1 VQATVGE
8 TELLNA
14 QFFSGSWQQ
23 GQELSTMLHHSHKLL
38 QT

>member
-1 VQATVGE
+1 VQAIIGE

-14 QFFSGSWQQ
+14 QCFSGSWQQ
-23 GQELSTMLHHSHKLL
+23 GQEVSTMLHHSHKLL